1 MRATSVI
8 FLILAVILAF
18 IGVVVCGIG
27 ASLAEEQGIALFD
40 EVTDANDNLIYTYN
54 YTGDGIKKIA
64 VEVGEC
70 EVNVYGNSETAYIE
84 LVNFAQGSYDLSATN
99 LTLSV
104 VDNSNLLKLFSWGSE
119 GINFHGF
126 RHYLKALDFADKPR
140 TINIYITGDSA
151 VKQFD
156 LTVGTGTL
164 SMQDLRFTFDLTG
177 AVEAGSI
184 TLADITTTSDIT
196 IKAGQGSVSFDT
208 VTSRSLTI
216 EAGTAEVDLDAC
228 YTLRG
233 IKIDVAEGDVALDT
247 LRPNFNGYIV
257 GLQAPEGE
265 IDYFGTKVGDGYV
278 STDSDDGAYTIAITA
293 EKGDI
298 TVSNTPAE
306 DEEYMEE

>member
-8 FLILAVILAF
+8 FLILSVILAF

-54 YTGDGIKKIA
+54 YAGDGIKKIA
-64 VEVGEC
+64 VEVGDC
-70 EVNVYGNSETAYIE
+70 DVNVYGNSDTAYIE

-126 RHYLKALDFADKPR
+126 RHYLKAFDFSDKPR
-140 TINIYITGDSA
+140 TINVYLTDDSA

-156 LTVGTGTL
+156 LSVGTGSL
-164 SMQDLRFTFDLTG
+164 SMQDLRFTFDLIG
-177 AVEAGSI
+177 AVEEGGI
-184 TLADITTTSDIT
+184 TLTDMVTTSDIT
-196 IKAGQGSVSFDT
+196 LKAGQGSVELDT
-208 VTSRSLTI
+208 VTARTMTV
-216 EAGTAEVDLDAC
+216 EAGSAAVELISC

-233 IKIDVAEGDVALDT
+233 IRIDVAEGDVALDT
-247 LRPNFNGYIV
+247 LRRNYDDFNID
-257 GLQAPEGE
+257 LRAPAGK
-265 IDYFGTKVGDGYV
+265 ITYFGD
-278 STDSDDGAYTIAITA
+278 A
-293 EKGDI
+293 KGD
-298 TVSNTPAE
+298 TYTTQVSEEEAYEYVLAVTAQQGDIAVTYTPAE
-306 DEEYMEE
+306 GEEEE